1 MALAVSFEFDDYPSG
16 YSNWFDVLYNFKSN
30 FYEVAILGNEAVEK
44 SNLINLKYLP
54 NKLIVG
60 SNKKND
66 LPLLKNRFVEGKT
79 LIYVCVNVI
88 TDFLRSKTKR
98 LVLYS
103 LNLIPF
109 FSMVLPLLH

>member
-66 LPLLKNRFVEGKT
+66 LPLLEAVYMPIAVNPDKYLKKFAKNKK
-79 LIYVCVNVI
+79 IC
-88 TDFLRSKTKR
+88 
-98 LVLYS
+98 
-103 LNLIPF
+103 
-109 FSMVLPLLH
+109 